1 MSRVTP
7 ATRPQPRTTH
17 VAHVTGTGATDGAGQ
32 SVETLMR
39 NRFRHGDRNA
49 LGELYDEHAQVLYRY
64 ALRVT
69 GDWAEAED
77 VVSVTFLEAWRSREK
92 LHPGGDSLRPWLLGI
107 ATNIMRRN
115 ARTHAAP

>member
-49 LGELYDEHAQVLYRY
+49 LGELYDEHAQVLYCY

-77 VVSVTFLEAWRSREK
+77 VVSVTFLEAWRSRGEAA
-92 LHPGGDSLRPWLLGI
+92 P
-107 ATNIMRRN
+107 RRGQS
-115 ARTHAAP
+115 APVAAGHRHQHHAPQRTHTPAP